1 HLADDEVPVRQPAQH
16 AADRTG
22 GGGDAGRRRVRQPAR
37 APPAA
42 HVPRAVRGRRAAHGA
57 ARGARLVA
65 PAAPGARRLRRRN
78 AALGHAMSRPLQQS
92 LPGAEA
98 PQLQVE
104 YVHAAS
110 PAPLLGG
117 DVLAV
122 LGFGTVP
129 LHDDPRYLRVPL
141 MPHGDAPFEVWHAAG
156 PVEHGRDGDIQWATD
171 GHLTFG
177 AIEVDE
183 ARLGGITAAAEHA
196 YARMTAFVGASDT
209 PHLLRVWN
217 YLDAIT
223 LGEGDA
229 ERYREFCIGRARG
242 LGDFDVRRLPAATAI
257 GRCDDARVVQ
267 VYWLAARVPGTPV
280 ENPRQV
286 SAYRYPRQY
295 GPQQPSFA
303 RAMLPPPGS
312 AMPLLLSGTA
322 SVVGHATA
330 HVGELLA
337 QLDETFNNFD
347 ALVGAARARQP
358 ALPPRFGPGTRLK
371 VYVRD
376 RDDLAAVADALDR
389 RLGDAVPRVVLHA
402 AICRRELA
410 VEIDGVHG

>member
-1 HLADDEVPVRQPAQH
+1 V
-16 AADRTG
+16 
-22 GGGDAGRRRVRQPAR
+22 
-37 APPAA
+37 
-42 HVPRAVRGRRAAHGA
+42 
-57 ARGARLVA
+57 
-65 PAAPGARRLRRRN
+65 
-78 AALGHAMSRPLQQS
+78 SRPLPTHVD
-92 LPGAEA
+92 LHDAGTVP
-98 PQLQVE
+98 PRLQVE
-104 YVHAAS
+104 YAHAAT
-110 PAPLLGG
+110 PAALLDAG

-122 LGFGTVP
+122 LGFGNDAP
-129 LHDDPRYLRVPL
+129 QLDDPRYLRVPL
-141 MPHGDAPFEVWHAAG
+141 QPHGEAPFEVWHGNA
-156 PVEHGRDGDIQWATD
+156 PVSRGRDGDIRWSTD
-171 GHLTFG
+171 GQLLFG
-177 AIEVDE
+177 AIEIDE
-183 ARLGGITAAAEHA
+183 APFAVDGKSGIEDAAAHA
-196 YARMTAFVGASDT
+196 YARLVEFVRGSET
-209 PHLLRVWN
+209 PHLLRIWN

-229 ERYREFCIGRARG
+229 ERYREFCVGRARG
-242 LGDFDVRRLPAATAI
+242 LGDFDAQSLPAATAI

-267 VYWLAARVPGTPV
+267 VYWLAARAPGTPV

-295 GPQQPSFA
+295 GRQQPSFA
-303 RAMLPPPGS
+303 RAMLPPAGS

-347 ALVGAARARQP
+347 ALLGAARARQP
-358 ALPPRFGPGTRLK
+358 SLPAQFGPGTRLK

-376 RDDLAAVADALDR
+376 RDDIATVADALDR
-389 RLGDAVPRVVLHA
+389 RLGDTVPRVLLHA